1 MTDEPPIKLTPTN
14 LEEIRAREELPAAAK
29 AAAHGTPPVDPAL
42 PGPRVPDEL
51 AERLSRLEDAV
62 RQAGANTASIQQL
75 LSRLDDLTSKVENL
89 MAGLQGTV
97 GYRAH
102 QTFVCRKCRQQGN
115 VAAKL
120 NCTSCGEE
128 NLWGWWP
135 SRQ

>member
-1 MTDEPPIKLTPTN
+1 MTNDPPIKLTPTN

-29 AAAHGTPPVDPAL
+29 AAAHAAELVP

-51 AERLSRLEDAV
+51 AERLSRLEEAV
-62 RQAGANTASIQQL
+62 RQSEPNAATIQRL
-75 LSRLDDLTSKVENL
+75 LARLDELTSKVESL
-89 MAGLQGTV
+89 TTGMQGTV

>member
-1 MTDEPPIKLTPTN
+1 MTDDPPIKLTPTN
-14 LEEIRAREELPAAAK
+14 LEEIRAREEPPLAAK
-29 AAAHGTPPVDPAL
+29 AAAEAAVPAL
-42 PGPRVPDEL
+42 WVPPGPRVPDQL
-51 AERLSRLEDAV
+51 ADRLARLEDAV
-62 RQAGANTASIQQL
+62 RQAGSNAADIQRL
-75 LSRLDDLTSKVENL
+75 LSRIDDLTSRVEIL
-89 MAGLQGTV
+89 TAGLQGTV

-135 SRQ
+135 SQQ

>member
-1 MTDEPPIKLTPTN
+1 MADDPPIKLTPTN
-14 LEEIRAREELPAAAK
+14 LEEIRAREEPPPAAR
-29 AAAHGTPPVDPAL
+29 AAAQGAIPAVSMPPGL
-42 PGPRVPDEL
+42 RVPDQL
-51 AERLSRLEDAV
+51 AERLARLEDAV
-62 RQAGANTASIQQL
+62 RQAASNAADIQRL
-75 LSRLDDLTSKVENL
+75 LSRIDDLTSRVEIL
-89 MAGLQGTV
+89 TTGLQGTV

-135 SRQ
+135 SQQ